1 MREIPEAA
9 GAASCPARGLG
20 RRRERA
26 ARLYGVPMPAAPLPG
41 PERPAAPAPGPEHVT
56 PPGAELALGIRG
68 TAAVQAPR
76 SRRRALQILGGL
88 LLVLA
93 LLVVL
98 LLTGLDVGP
107 VALATGL
114 VLAVVP
120 VPVYVWLALRVDR
133 FEPEPLPMLAWAFV
147 WGASG
152 AAFIALVVNTAGQA
166 IIGDSFG
173 SDVGELYGS
182 SISAPVVEE
191 SAKAAILFGIYRWRR
206 AEFDGILDGIVYA
219 AMVGLGFAMTEN
231 VLYYGHAAAEGGVP
245 LAATFFLRG
254 VMAPFVHPVFT
265 AMTGIGLGIAASS
278 TRRGVRLVAPAAGL
292 LAAITLHSLWNTAA
306 GVSDGTAFFGVYG
319 LVMLPILGLLVVV
332 VVLQLKREGQAV
344 ALWLSPEVAA
354 GVLTAADVVT
364 LSSLRE
370 RRRAARA
377 ARRAGGRALLRQRR
391 TFDAVATTLAFRR
404 ARGAK
409 GLPLD
414 VDDPAAADA
423 AGVARLAELK
433 AALPAPPVPRSLAAA
448 PWPAGPPGAGAGLA
462 APALP
467 ARPAAPA
474 PVQFHAPPGWY
485 PDPWRAAAWRW
496 WDGRQWTG
504 YAG

>member
-1 MREIPEAA
+1 
-9 GAASCPARGLG
+9 
-20 RRRERA
+20 
-26 ARLYGVPMPAAPLPG
+26 MPAEPQSG
-41 PERPAAPAPGPEHVT
+41 PEQPVAPAS
-56 PPGAELALGIRG
+56 ELALGTRG
-68 TAAVQAPR
+68 AAAVEARR
-76 SRRRALQILGGL
+76 SGRRALQILAGL
-88 LLVLA
+88 LLLLA

-98 LLTGLDVGP
+98 LVAGLDIGP
-107 VALATGL
+107 IALATGL

-120 VPVYVWLALRVDR
+120 VPVYVWVALRIDR
-133 FEPEPLPMLAWAFV
+133 FEPEPLPMLAWAFF

-152 AAFIALVVNTAGQA
+152 AAFIALMVNSVGQA
-166 IIGDSFG
+166 VVGDSFG

-191 SAKAAILFGIYRWRR
+191 TAKAAILFGIYRWRR
-206 AEFDGILDGIVYA
+206 AEFDGVLDGIVYA

-231 VLYYGHAAAEGGVP
+231 VLYYGHAAVEGGVP

-265 AMTGIGLGIAASS
+265 AMTGIGLGIAATS
-278 TRRGVRLVAPAAGL
+278 TRRPVRILAPAGGL

-306 GVSDGTAFFGVYG
+306 GVSGGGAFFGVYA
-319 LVMLPILGLLVVV
+319 LIMVPIFALLVVV
-332 VVLQLKREGQAV
+332 VVLQLRTEGRTV

-354 GVLTAADVVT
+354 GVLSASDVAT

-370 RRRAARA
+370 RRRASRA
-377 ARRAGGRALLRQRR
+377 ARAAGGRALQRQRR

-414 VDDPAAADA
+414 VADPAAADA
-423 AGVARLAELK
+423 AGLARLAELR
-433 AALPAPPVPRSLAAA
+433 AALPAPPPPRGSAPAWPAAA
-448 PWPAGPPGAGAGLA
+448 PVSGGPG
-462 APALP
+462 
-467 ARPAAPA
+467 RPAASAPA
-474 PVQFHAPPGWY
+474 VFQAPPGWY

-504 YAG
+504 HAG